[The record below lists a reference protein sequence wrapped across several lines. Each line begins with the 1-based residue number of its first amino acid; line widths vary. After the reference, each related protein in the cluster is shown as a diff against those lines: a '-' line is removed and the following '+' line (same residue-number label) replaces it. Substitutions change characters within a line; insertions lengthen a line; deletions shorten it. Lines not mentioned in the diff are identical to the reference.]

1 MKNELMVSEIREGLL
16 DLNHDLTEHPEST
29 FYAWME
35 GDAMLGYGISDGD
48 LLVIDRSV
56 VPENG
61 DFVICVYNGEL
72 LVRKMDRTGDETVL
86 RAASSDIPPVAVT
99 PGSLFQIWGTVACI
113 IRNMRAAS
121 SAGDSVGGH

>member
-72 LVRKMDRTGDETVL
+72 LVRKMYRTGDETVL
-86 RAASSDIPPVAVT
+86 RAASSDIPPVAVA

-113 IRNMRAAS
+113 IRNMRAAF

>member
-1 MKNELMVSEIREGLL
+1 MVSEIREGLL

-61 DFVICVYNGEL
+61 
-72 LVRKMDRTGDETVL
+72 
-86 RAASSDIPPVAVT
+86 
-99 PGSLFQIWGTVACI
+99 
-113 IRNMRAAS
+113 
-121 SAGDSVGGH
+121 